1 MHNLHPEVFRLH
13 NDVNTKHIDKKTIH
27 ELLFWKK
34 KLPESSKEALE
45 NIIKQYN
52 DIFNSLKPMMK
63 LGITF
68 DLWLVGGSVR
78 DLLLGNAALIS
89 DLDIMLTFRQAV
101 QPKIPKVSYFMK
113 KSKLNFT
120 KEQLQPII
128 YKDDSGIPFKH
139 WSVLETVVEPTDWKI
154 EQSKQKFRPIAL
166 FDILACC
173 LAQDCDLYEIYS
185 PKVDGENSVEL
196 TERYV
201 DHRISGVLKIR
212 KDNWKWPVDIIVSEN
227 YVNDFI
233 ESFDFGICKA
243 AIELL
248 RGSDIREQRKI
259 NPHTPKSLMTRA
271 RLNPQFIK
279 DYQSKE
285 LNMNISSA
293 MTLRQVKHSVE
304 KHLPKLEAKY
314 PWPVNVKEGYV
325 DDFETGF
332 SPAQAYAALG
342 VAPPPPLPVAG
353 SPVVAKQSVI
363 ATYLEAF
370 FMARQ
375 LEKSLD
381 RKEFE
386 PRKKAVNKI

>member
-27 ELLFWKK
+27 DLLFWKK
-34 KLPESSKEALE
+34 TLPETSKSALE

-78 DLLLGNAALIS
+78 DLLLGKPELIS
-89 DLDIMLTFRQAV
+89 DLDIMLTFRQSV
-101 QPKIPKVSYFMK
+101 QPKIPKVSKFM
-113 KSKLNFT
+113 KSKLDFT
-120 KEQLQPII
+120 KEQLKPIV
-128 YKDDSGIPFKH
+128 YRNNSEAPFEH
-139 WSVLETVVEPTDWKI
+139 WKVLETESIPPDWKV
-154 EQSKQKFRPIAL
+154 EQAKQKFRPVAL

-173 LAQDCDLYEIYS
+173 LGQDMDLYEIYN
-185 PKVDGENSVEL
+185 PKIDGENSVEL

-201 DHRISGVLKIR
+201 DHRITGVIKMR
-212 KDNWKWPVDIIVSEN
+212 KDGWKWPVDIIMSE
-227 YVNDFI
+227 YHVNEFI
-233 ESFDFGICKA
+233 DSFDFGICKA

-259 NPHTPKSLMTRA
+259 NPLTPKSLMTRA

-279 DYQSKE
+279 DYTAKE
-285 LNMNISSA
+285 LNMLVSGG

-304 KHLPKLEAKY
+304 KHLPKLELKY
-314 PWPVNVKEGYV
+314 PWPVTVKLNHA
-325 DDFETGF
+325 DDFDVGF
-332 SPAQAYAALG
+332 LPS
-342 VAPPPPLPVAG
+342 PPPP
-353 SPVVAKQSVI
+353 VI
-363 ATYLEAF
+363 AGAVPTPVTAPVKSEDIRSTYLEAF

-375 LEKSLD
+375 LEKNLE

-386 PRKKAVNKI
+386 PKKKAVNKI

>member
-27 ELLFWKK
+27 DLLYWKK
-34 KLPESSKEALE
+34 TLPEESKSALE
-45 NIIKQYN
+45 NVIKQYN

-101 QPKIPKVSYFMK
+101 QPKIPKAAHFMK
-113 KSKLNFT
+113 KSKLDFT
-120 KEQLQPII
+120 KEQLKPII
-128 YKDDSGIPFKH
+128 YKDDTGIPFKH
-139 WSVLETVVEPTDWKI
+139 WSILEKLNLPTDWKV
-154 EQSKQKFRPIAL
+154 EQEKQKFRPIAL
-166 FDILACC
+166 FEMLACC
-173 LAQDCDLYEIYS
+173 LGQKLDLYEIYN

-201 DHRISGVLKIR
+201 DHRITGVIKMR
-212 KDNWKWPVDIIVSEN
+212 KEDWKWPVDIIVTE
-227 YVNDFI
+227 YHVNEFI
-233 ESFDFGICKA
+233 DSFDFGICKA

-259 NPHTPKSLMTRA
+259 TPQTPKSLMTRA
-271 RLNPQFIK
+271 RLNPQFIN
-279 DYQSKE
+279 DYRAKE
-285 LNMNISSA
+285 LNMNISVG

-304 KHLPKLEAKY
+304 KHLPKLEVKY
-314 PWPVNVKEGYV
+314 PWPVTVKENHIEEFG
-325 DDFETGF
+325 GF
-332 SPAQAYAALG
+332 TEP
-342 VAPPPPLPVAG
+342 PPPPLPVAG
-353 SPVVAKQSVI
+353 STVAETVVIKESVI
-363 ATYLEAF
+363 STYLESF

-375 LEKSLD
+375 LEKNLE

-386 PRKKAVNKI
+386 PKKKAVNKI